1 MLYKILEMY
10 LRCYLDIPEICL
22 EYIVDLTF
30 ISNNF
35 YIYLFYLRYIPDV
48 HEINVEIYLIYSL
61 NIHKI

>member
-22 EYIVDLTF
+22 EYIVDLKF

-35 YIYLFYLRYIPDV
+35 YIYLLRYIPDV